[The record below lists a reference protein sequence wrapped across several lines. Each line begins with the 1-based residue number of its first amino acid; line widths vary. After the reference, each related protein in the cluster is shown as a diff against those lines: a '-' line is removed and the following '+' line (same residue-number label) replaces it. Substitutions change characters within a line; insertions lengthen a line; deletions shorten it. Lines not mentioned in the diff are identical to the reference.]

1 MLQGSSSY
9 QSNRKKLSFL
19 QKESG
24 AVSHVAACCPHSVKG
39 KGIGCPWDLYV
50 AHLLQP
56 LVATCHQLA
65 GCSSS
70 ISSVL
75 FHWQTSAIAW
85 VQGLLKLEC
94 FLISHPCVVT
104 LLGSQ
109 LAAER
114 CCEFQRCHSDGR
126 KRYLQAY
133 DSMITQDSWFL
144 YCVQDHNL
152 SLEASFARGCMF
164 ETKLIVCFLHA
175 YKLPLL
181 GFCSSTI

>member
-1 MLQGSSSY
+1 MLWSSSSY
-9 QSNRKKLSFL
+9 QSNRQKLSFL
-19 QKESG
+19 EKQGG
-24 AVSHVAACCPHSVKG
+24 AVSHVAACCPHPVKG
-39 KGIGCPWDLYV
+39 KGIGCPWDLCV
-50 AHLLQP
+50 AHLPQP

-75 FHWQTSAIAW
+75 FHWQTTIAW
-85 VQGLLKLEC
+85 VQVLLKLEC
-94 FLISHPCVVT
+94 FPISHPYVVT
-104 LLGSQ
+104 ALGSR

-114 CCEFQRCHSDGR
+114 RYEFQRCHSDGR

-144 YCVQDHNL
+144 HCVHDHNL
-152 SLEASFARGCMF
+152 SLEASCARGCMF
-164 ETKLIVCFLHA
+164 DTKLVVCFCHA

-181 GFCSSTI
+181 AFCSSPT